1 MHLTESILNYRQ
13 FLKRKNF
20 SNLTIKNYLHRL
32 KRFFCWVA
40 APVEATMEKEVKM
53 YIDAMLEEGLAPRT
67 INCHLSS
74 IRGFYDYLRDEENVH
89 IENPVVTGLM
99 LRESH
104 PLPRYVPDS
113 EVESFLDCVVSV
125 RDLALIMLMLR
136 CGLRVHEVANLTLD
150 VIDYRRSQIL
160 VKAGKGAKDR
170 MVFISN
176 DAGVALANYL
186 RQRPVTTERRIFL
199 AEKGRC
205 RGKPISVRAI
215 QKRIEMYAK
224 ISGIPVTCHRLRHTM
239 ATQLLNANAD
249 LVSIQEI
256 LGHTKIKT
264 TQRYSK
270 ISNLKAQRDYFQA
283 MELVMMNSAT
293 RRRNTVDPGGSA
305 P

>member
-1 MHLTESILNYRQ
+1 MCLTESILNYRR

-20 SNLTIKNYLHRL
+20 SDLTVKNYLHRL

-40 APVEATMEKEVKM
+40 TPVEATTVKDVKM
-53 YIDAMLEEGLAPRT
+53 YIDTMLEQKMEPRT
-67 INCHLSS
+67 VNCHLSS
-74 IRGFYDYLRDEENVH
+74 IRLFYDYLKDEEGIRV
-89 IENPVVTGLM
+89 ENPVVAGLL
-99 LRESH
+99 LREAH

-113 EVESFLDCVVSV
+113 DIESFLRCVSST
-125 RDLALIMLMLR
+125 RDLAIFMLMLR
-136 CGLRVHEVANLTLD
+136 SGLRVQEVANLTLD

-170 MVFISN
+170 MVFISK
-176 DAGVALANYL
+176 DAGAALANYL
-186 RQRPVTTERRIFL
+186 RKRPIAKERRVFL
-199 AEKGRC
+199 VEKGRY
-205 RGKPISVRAI
+205 RDGPISVRAI
-215 QKRIEMYAK
+215 QKRVEMYAK

-270 ISNLKAQRDYFQA
+270 LSNKKAQSDYFRA
-283 MELVMMNSAT
+283 MELVIAKAAIRQME
-293 RRRNTVDPGGSA
+293 
-305 P
+305 

>member
-40 APVEATMEKEVKM
+40 AAVEATTEKEVKM
-53 YIDAMLEEGLAPRT
+53 YIDSMLEEGLAPRT

-170 MVFISN
+170 MVFISK

-186 RQRPVTTERRIFL
+186 RKRPVIKERRIFL
-199 AEKGRC
+199 VEKGRC
-205 RGKPISVRAI
+205 RDKPISVRAI
-215 QKRIEMYAK
+215 QKRIELYAK

-270 ISNLKAQRDYFQA
+270 LSNLKAQRDYFRA
-283 MELVMMNSAT
+283 MELVIMKTTIRQME
-293 RRRNTVDPGGSA
+293 
-305 P
+305 